1 MLLKAWTGKEFARCR
16 HGSWVTSHGC
26 IDREW
31 RPLRFAFP
39 SCFPSSRGSIPS
51 YNAVQANHTMCTYV
65 FRLLQ
70 KTTTVLNSEHFT
82 GAVQVRFA
90 SILAA
95 CRNVRFLAGA
105 AKCKT

>member
-1 MLLKAWTGKEFARCR
+1 
-16 HGSWVTSHGC
+16 
-26 IDREW
+26 
-31 RPLRFAFP
+31 
-39 SCFPSSRGSIPS
+39 
-51 YNAVQANHTMCTYV
+51 MCTYV